1 MLAHFV
7 RKEILDHLLST
18 RFLVLTVLG
27 VVTIWVSLYDGY
39 AYYRSCL
46 RDYRQAQELTD
57 TRLREIIE
65 GHHDNQRENWREVYF
80 HGYRVHK
87 PPTAMSIFVR
97 GQEQTLPRSKFVLGP
112 VRVRRM
118 TRSPASVEPILGM
131 HPPLDLGLV
140 VQVVL
145 GLFVLLFTYDAV
157 CGEKE
162 SGTLALVGSFSSSVN
177 LLLLGKIAGALFSTA
192 VAFLLPILA
201 GTAVISLLPDVVFSA
216 GELWRLA
223 LVLATFGLYIV
234 AMACAGVL
242 FSSLSRNSTSSFVF
256 ALTFWVA
263 ATIVAPRLSLV
274 VADEA
279 RPAPSAH
286 ELQTEISGAAQ
297 STQVALRSRRGQW
310 RRAHSE
316 PGEEWWR
323 TPEGR
328 ESELLFNRDA
338 NIETL
343 GARNQ
348 GIKRAREKYGNRA
361 RARIDF
367 AIALSRVSPAFALS
381 HASVA
386 LAGTGVERHRRFEA
400 AYNQYMAIRDPWYL
414 RTSSKLRLQETL
426 PAKYGEYRW
435 DLSDMPRFSYVE
447 RLPGSDVQSALA
459 DLVSLVGWALVCLA
473 GAAIALSRYDLR

>member
-1 MLAHFV
+1 MLAHFI

-57 TRLREIIE
+57 ARIREIIE
-65 GHHDNQRENWREVYF
+65 GPHDSRNQNWREVYF
-80 HGYRVHK
+80 YGFKVHK

-97 GQEQTLPRSKFVLGP
+97 GQEQTLPRSKAVLGP

-118 TRSPASVEPILGM
+118 TRSPASVEPIRGM

-140 VQVVL
+140 VQIVL

-157 CGEKE
+157 SGEKE
-162 SGTLALVGSFSSSVN
+162 SGTLALVGSYGASVN
-177 LLLLGKIAGALFSTA
+177 LLLLGKVVGALFSTS

-201 GTAVISLLPDVVFSA
+201 GTAVISLLPDVGLSA
-216 GELWRLA
+216 DDLGRLA
-223 LVLATFGLYIV
+223 LVLAAFGLYIA

-242 FSSLSRNSTSSFVF
+242 CSSLSRNSTSSFVF

-263 ATIVAPRLSLV
+263 ITIVAPRLSLII
-274 VADEA
+274 ADEV

-286 ELQTEISGAAQ
+286 EMQTEIAGAAQ
-297 STQVALRSRRGQW
+297 STQVALRKRKADW
-310 RRAHSE
+310 RDARSE
-316 PGEEWWR
+316 PGNEWWK

-328 ESELLFNRDA
+328 ESELTFSNDA
-338 NIETL
+338 NFRTL
-343 GARNQ
+343 EARNR
-348 GIKRAREKYGNRA
+348 GIKRAREKYSNRA
-361 RARIDF
+361 RDRIGFATGLAR
-367 AIALSRVSPAFALS
+367 LSPAFALS
-381 HASVA
+381 YAAVG
-386 LAGTGVERHRRFEA
+386 LAGTGIDRHQRFEE
-400 AYNQYMAIRDPWYL
+400 AYSQYMAVRDVWYL
-414 RTSSKLRLQETL
+414 KTDVKLRLQRAL
-426 PAKYGEYRW
+426 PEKYGEYRW
-435 DLSDMPRFSYVE
+435 DVSDIPRFSYVE
-447 RLPGSDVQSALA
+447 QPPDSDIGNALPDLIALVA
-459 DLVSLVGWALVCLA
+459 WALLFLV